1 MKKLDIK
8 NFVEPLKLLSQW
20 MTGGESWMTPCTNIC
35 PYVPA
40 CANIAVCR
48 LCRERQPLVEQS
60 WWAWTEN
67 AWINATVFVPMAQ
80 APPKAGA
87 KWLYSPNLIHEF
99 TSLFSQ
105 NVIYAGL
112 FGKAFPRKHTFV
124 DISVF
129 LWLGKQ
135 QPRFAQGHPTGYF
148 QMKKLDIKNFIEPL
162 KLLSQWMT
170 GGESWMT
177 PCTNMCPYVPACANI
192 AVCQLCRERQPLV
205 EQSWWAWTE
214 NAWINAMVFV
224 PMAQAPPKAGSK
236 ELLYKFDRW
245 VYILGF
251 AEGNYCRF
259 A

>member
-1 MKKLDIK
+1 MNADWKVDKAQYAEFNLPTCGK
-8 NFVEPLKLLSQW
+8 
-20 MTGGESWMTPCTNIC
+20 
-35 PYVPA
+35 
-40 CANIAVCR
+40 IAVWQ
-48 LCRERQPLVEQS
+48 LCRERQPWWNSHDGPELKMLGSMPWCSFPWHNLLPRLVQK
-60 WWAWTEN
+60 N
-67 AWINATVFVPMAQ
+67 CCI
-80 APPKAGA
+80 
-87 KWLYSPNLIHEF
+87 NLIDEF
-99 TSLFSQ
+99 TSWVSPKAT
-105 NVIYAGL
+105 IAGSL
-112 FGKAFPRKHTFV
+112 RKAFLQKHAFV

-129 LWLGKQ
+129 PPLGKQ
-135 QPRFAQGHPTGYF
+135 QPRFAQGQPMGYF
-148 QMKKLDIKNFIEPL
+148 QLKKLDIKNFIEPL

-224 PMAQAPPKAGSK
+224 PMAQSPPKAGSK